1 MNQTRV
7 AKAPREERVPTLEQ
21 IRHLICMMPANTEL
35 ERRDRA
41 LVAFIILTGARDR
54 ATASIKL
61 KHVDLDKRRN
71 IQDARQVNTKFSKTF
86 TTWLTIAVWRTSLDV
101 IGSHARF
108 STTELLAL
116 TYTDPVLD

>member
-1 MNQTRV
+1 MTLQGP
-7 AKAPREERVPTLEQ
+7 PRTLDIRSVRRQERVRTAAEKSDT
-21 IRHLICMMPANTEL
+21 AV
-35 ERRDRA
+35 
-41 LVAFIILTGARDR
+41 LVLMTRARDR

-61 KHVDLDKRRN
+61 KHVDMDKRRI
-71 IQDARQVNTKFSKTF
+71 IQDATQVNAKFSKTF